1 MFSFGV
7 IMFGNVRVDVRLLL
21 YCIGSCFIF
30 LDSLLQSIMYCYK
43 GVVFY
48 ELIELNDWISFGIV
62 KLFILLD
69 RSF

>member
-1 MFSFGV
+1 
-7 IMFGNVRVDVRLLL
+7 
-21 YCIGSCFIF
+21 
-30 LDSLLQSIMYCYK
+30 MYCYK

>member
-1 MFSFGV
+1 MLDYYYIVLEVG
-7 IMFGNVRVDVRLLL
+7 
-21 YCIGSCFIF
+21 FIF